1 MRMLKSAAVAAVV
14 SAGLMTGAAPAAQ
27 AQEFTWRIAT
37 FDSETGS
44 YWNNFLAPY
53 VEYVELMTDGRVKL
67 EPLPGGTLGS
77 IFKIYEQVD
86 DGLVEMAM
94 MPPAFL
100 GTQDPMNA
108 IILGYPSGLGV
119 DSLVAWLYYGG
130 GEEILQAHRADKM
143 GMHSMVLGAG
153 PSELF
158 AHSHVPI
165 ETVGDL
171 QGKKYRT
178 LGNWAAV
185 VSEKFD
191 GSPTTVPGPEIYGL
205 LEKKGLDMT
214 EYSTPSENL
223 KLGYQEVAPY
233 IIYPGIH
240 APAFAFEAVAKLD
253 TWNELPDDLKE
264 KMTLAARLA
273 TYEGMNR
280 FIIKDL
286 EAMAEIQAGDN
297 QLQELSQEFL
307 ENATEASRAWAVE
320 KSEAAAAD
328 GNPYPLQAIRSIIAF
343 QDNWR
348 ANSKY
353 MVVDHRQ

>member
-1 MRMLKSAAVAAVV
+1 MKFARALTLALAVAA
-14 SAGLMTGAAPAAQ
+14 GAASTASSPAK
-27 AQEFTWRIAT
+27 AQEFTWKIAT

-53 VEYVELMTDGRVKL
+53 VEYVDIMTEGRVKL

-100 GTQDPMNA
+100 GTKDPMNA
-108 IILGYPSGLGV
+108 IILGYPTGLGV
-119 DSLVAWLYYGG
+119 DSLVSWLYYGG

-153 PSELF
+153 PSEIF
-158 AHSHVPI
+158 AHSHFPI
-165 ETVGDL
+165 TTIEDL
-171 QGKKYRT
+171 KGKKYRT
-178 LGNWAAV
+178 LGNWAAIV
-185 VSEKFD
+185 QEKF
-191 GSPTTVPGPEIYGL
+191 GGTPTTVPGPEIYGL

-240 APAFAFEAVAKLD
+240 APAFAFEAVAKLE

-264 KMTLAARLA
+264 KMTMAARLA

-286 EAMAEIQAGDN
+286 DAMASIQAGEN
-297 QLQELSQEFL
+297 TLQELSDAFQEK
-307 ENATEASRAWAVE
+307 ATVGAREWAIE

-328 GNPYPLQAIRSIIAF
+328 GNPYPLQAINSIIAF
-343 QDNWR
+343 QDKWR

-353 MVVDHRQ
+353 MVVDHR

>member
-1 MRMLKSAAVAAVV
+1 MVGV
-14 SAGLMTGAAPAAQ
+14 STAGSSPAK
-27 AQEFTWRIAT
+27 AQEFTWRVAT

-53 VEYVELMTDGRVKL
+53 VKYVDIMTEGRVKL

-100 GTQDPMNA
+100 GTKDPMNA
-108 IILGYPSGLGV
+108 IALGYPSGLGV
-119 DSLVAWLYYGG
+119 DSLIAWLYYGG

-153 PSELF
+153 PSEIF

-165 ETVGDL
+165 ETVEDL
-171 QGKKYRT
+171 KGKKYRT

-185 VSEKFD
+185 VSEKFG

-205 LEKKGLDMT
+205 LEKKGIDMT
-214 EYSTPSENL
+214 EYSTPSENY

-240 APAFAFEAVAKLD
+240 APAFAFELVAKTEKWD
-253 TWNELPDDLKE
+253 ELPDDLKE

-273 TYEGMNR
+273 TYEGLNR
-280 FIIKDL
+280 FIIADL
-286 EAMAEIQAGDN
+286 DAMVSIQAGDN
-297 QLQELSQEFL
+297 KLQELSKEFQEA
-307 ENATEASRAWAVE
+307 ATAASREWAIE

-328 GNPYPLQAIRSIIAF
+328 GNPYPLQAIESIIAF
-343 QDNWR
+343 QDKWR

-353 MVVDHRQ
+353 MVVDHR

>member
-1 MRMLKSAAVAAVV
+1 MKFARALMIALALMVGV
-14 SAGLMTGAAPAAQ
+14 STAGSSTAK
-27 AQEFTWRIAT
+27 AQEFTWRVAT

-53 VEYVELMTDGRVKL
+53 VKYVDIMTEGRVKL

-100 GTQDPMNA
+100 GTKDPMNA
-108 IILGYPSGLGV
+108 IALGYPSGLGV
-119 DSLVAWLYYGG
+119 DSLIAWLYYGG

-153 PSELF
+153 PSEIF

-165 ETVGDL
+165 ETVEDL
-171 QGKKYRT
+171 KGKKYRT

-185 VSEKFD
+185 VSEKFG

-205 LEKKGLDMT
+205 LEKKGIDMT
-214 EYSTPSENL
+214 EYSTPSENY

-240 APAFAFEAVAKLD
+240 APAFAFELVAKTEKWD
-253 TWNELPDDLKE
+253 ELPDDLKE

-273 TYEGMNR
+273 TYEGLNR
-280 FIIKDL
+280 FIIADL
-286 EAMAEIQAGDN
+286 DAMVSIQAGDN
-297 QLQELSQEFL
+297 KLQELSKEFQ
-307 ENATEASRAWAVE
+307 ENATAASREWAIE

-328 GNPYPLQAIRSIIAF
+328 GNPYPLQAIESIIAF
-343 QDNWR
+343 QDKWR

-353 MVVDHRQ
+353 MVVDHR

>member
-1 MRMLKSAAVAAVV
+1 MKALKTFAAAAVMAVGI
-14 SAGLMTGAAPAAQ
+14 AGIGTQPAQ
-27 AQEFTWRIAT
+27 AQDFTWKIAT

-53 VEYVELMTDGRVKL
+53 VEMVDTLTDGRVKL

-100 GTQDPMNA
+100 GTKDPVNA
-108 IILGYPSGLGV
+108 MILGFPTGLGV

-130 GEEILQAHRADKM
+130 GEEILQAHRAEKM

-158 AHSHVPI
+158 AHSHVSI
-165 ETVGDL
+165 QSVEDL
-171 QGKKYRT
+171 KGKKYRT
-178 LGNWAAV
+178 LGNWAAIV
-185 VSEKFD
+185 QEYFD
-191 GSPTTVPGPEIYGL
+191 GAPTTVPGPEIYGL

-223 KLGYQEVAPY
+223 KLGYQEVAPF

-240 APAFAFEAVAKLD
+240 APAFAFEAVAKQE
-253 TWNELPDDLKE
+253 TWDQLPDELKE
-264 KMTLAARLA
+264 KMTLAARLV

-280 FIIKDL
+280 FVMNDL
-286 EAMAEIQAGDN
+286 DAMATLQAGN
-297 QLQELSQEFL
+297 NELQELSAEFR
-307 ENATEASRAWAVE
+307 EKSTEAARAWAMARS
-320 KSEAAAAD
+320 KEAAED
-328 GNPYPLQAIRSIIAF
+328 GNPYALQAIESIVAF
-343 QDNWR
+343 QDKWR

-353 MVVDHRQ
+353 MVVDHRD